1 MKKPKPRI
9 ITTAI
14 IKGGSGKTTTAAAL
28 AQAAA
33 AANKKVLAIDLDPQA
48 NLSAFLGADPSAP
61 GSLELL
67 HGAEA
72 AELIQQTAQGID
84 ILTGGSDLS
93 AEVTKAASAM
103 RLREAIEPIKKRYDY
118 IFIDTPPA
126 IGELTFNAL
135 VAANG
140 LIVPIEP
147 DTSNLQGLFQIV
159 ELAQQFQQKANPDLK
174 IIGTI
179 LTRFDGRPKINRY
192 IQQVIAEKGEEIG
205 APLLTSIRPG
215 IAIREAQAL
224 QQSLYDYAPKSNP
237 AQDYKALFE
246 ML

>member
-84 ILTGGSDLS
+84 AISARADL
-93 AEVTKAASAM
+93 ANEKVRAASAM
-103 RLREAIEPIKKRYDY
+103 RLREAIEPIKQRYDY

-126 IGELTFNAL
+126 MGDLTYNAL
-135 VAANG
+135 AAANG
-140 LIVPIEP
+140 LIIPLEP
-147 DTSNLQGLFQIV
+147 DSSNLNGLFQIV
-159 ELAQQFQQKANPDLK
+159 EIAQQFQQTANPDLK

-192 IQQVIAEKGEEIG
+192 IRQVIAEKGEEIG
-205 APLLTSIRPG
+205 APFLTGIRPG
-215 IAIREAQAL
+215 IAIKEAQIL

>member
-33 AANKKVLAIDLDPQA
+33 AANKKVLAIDLDHQA
-48 NLSAFLGADPSAP
+48 NLSAFLGADPAAP
-61 GSLELL
+61 GSCELL
-67 HGAEA
+67 HGAPA
-72 AELIQQTAQGID
+72 ADLIQQTAQGID

-93 AEVTKAASAM
+93 AETTKAASAM

-140 LIVPIEP
+140 LIIPIEP
-147 DTSNLQGLFQIV
+147 DSSNLQGLFQIV
-159 ELAQQFQQKANPDLK
+159 ELAQQFQQQANPDLR

-179 LTRFDGRPKINRY
+179 LTRFDSRPKINRY
-192 IQQVIAEKGEEIG
+192 IQQVIADKGEEIG
-205 APLLTSIRPG
+205 APFLIGIRPG
-215 IAIREAQAL
+215 IAIKEAQIL